1 MRGFSVSG
9 FSGLGGLAQAPILT
23 RGTVR
28 YNAAAAACSRASEWE
43 PALQAQGFCGF
54 QTGSGFNL
62 GFAGA

>member
-9 FSGLGGLAQAPILT
+9 FSGPGALAQAAIFKH
-23 RGTVR
+23 GTVR

-54 QTGSGFNL
+54 QTGSGFSF
-62 GFAGA
+62 GFTGA